1 MALQALLKFKQV
13 GSATT
18 GNDGEA
24 LIVTAADG
32 HVEIENSDND
42 QVETWLIEILYGPPG
57 SSYERIPGSPL
68 PLSSGTTPTPYHDYI
83 PGGVWPI
90 GCYRI
95 RLTVWDSGGG
105 VDVDIRNFCV
115 VVAGSSIVLPP
126 YQKLPD
132 PLPLLGSGE
141 PGEKPDEL
149 NFDGQ
154 PFGWCGDE
162 DSSHKLLNEALRNM
176 GSYSGPATP
185 ADDDKIAFGNSGAVD
200 WADNVKMVRSSGAQ
214 DGLDFGVATVP
225 AADERILLQNDTY
238 ISGETTGGGVLRK
251 LLGIDA
257 SDIVQVG
264 TALAAAAVVTGAI
277 ATLAGTTQV
286 NAKLGANSVLDLVS
300 AGSTLGH
307 DTAVD
312 SIDYR
317 AADLTGTHEFYA
329 GTNLVATLDYGSSP
343 RLLFANIGAATTAN
357 VIQASINSSLYD
369 LVTVKEDD
377 GSDVATFGDSTLISV
392 TLSGASAT
400 LRGDTSA
407 GIVGAAGGVRVST
420 TGGGDIEV
428 DSDNKII
435 LDFGSEVQCE
445 FKADGTLLAQIDNN
459 GTGSLPRL
467 LWNDSGTYDV
477 PTAKSHIFKVN
488 DSPVAK
494 IDAVGLALSRTGM
507 AVPTYGDLRFE
518 KTPWISCMDNSEVN
532 EARILEV
539 NTSDYMSIGDGNH
552 IERLHYFSVGRHQFY
567 MGTTSVLWLGS
578 TIKAATP
585 SDGYVLTWKTGGE
598 ATWQVLPA
606 GSLLQAPSGQ
616 ADQICYATAGDNL
629 TYAAGVKIGSGA
641 NNIEFGATGVATTG
655 HIRGTTTF
663 NIFGKD
669 SETADSP
676 LLRWGSDQ
684 LTIGSNVGVDGIDY
698 VVTTGSTHD
707 FIVNAT
713 SALVMDGTTASTWAG
728 ASGGEVFVRNAGGYA
743 EWLDIGVTGL
753 ATLAGADVDAS
764 AGAVGTATKA
774 AREDHTHEVQ
784 TAAGAATDVYPGQ
797 TGGAGAY
804 DTLARSNHTHAN
816 YGWAAAVGALTH
828 NTGGAVGSTNE
839 YAHADHVHS
848 CVTASSTAHCDA
860 SAGTAG
866 VATNFIRGDHA
877 HQIDVGSPDSLAV
890 GQSAGDGVSDNLA
903 RADHSHAVPAGGTVV
918 TIHDSVNS
926 VGSGGAFAHST
937 HQHAH
942 GSRGGGSLHDLAVAG
957 VSHGFMDSADK
968 TKLNALDSSL
978 YVLLAGRAGGQT
990 IIGGTAAS
998 QVLQLQGTA
1007 HATPGVVQL
1016 LSSNLDLN
1024 SNVIVDGANHVVGYD
1039 AGEVTLGNTTHGT
1052 VIDGAGQISLE
1063 VDGADAINLTGGTA
1077 TLYLTDVQFH
1087 SGESAPAIGQ
1097 AVNTVLGATQ
1107 EALRLQAQSNSNGG
1121 ATNPGGDLE
1130 LAPGYSVDRIGRIE
1144 LLIPTGASQ
1153 TDVSRGLTVSTD
1165 DVPEGDAL
1173 SAGDVRL
1180 TAWVSATGDLIIET
1194 QGAPAGGVGGGI
1206 TIETAGGLGSTKD
1219 LNLVT
1224 GDASVVSGDVHV
1236 KIGSAGGT
1244 SEGSF
1249 KVSIS
1254 ASEQVRIDDKGVIGA
1269 TTALPRLLWSTDDA
1283 VYEVATGKGHSF
1295 QVNGVVVA
1303 TFDNLGSAKWSL
1315 PYLGEIEGD
1324 FNGTAAT
1331 FVKVGGNYL
1340 DVGGQDAAVTSLRLF
1355 AGGSALP
1362 VVTVS
1367 SGSDYI
1373 LTRLTS
1379 IVFDDAV
1386 ISPTLGHGLTTTAAG
1401 TDLTM
1406 ISQAT
1411 SFAGAAAGDLI
1422 ARAGYGSG
1430 AGGTSGHFLVQVA
1443 GDVTT
1448 TYRKMLEIDDVGLH
1462 IYEYAATPSV
1472 AELAYD
1478 HLYFGY
1484 KAATEPIITAVASGD
1499 ANANDLYI
1507 SGQDCNYGY
1516 APGNLVLRPGN
1527 DGGDDGNSVRKAV
1540 IVQGW
1545 EDDEGGEYNNLVVFD
1560 PYFGVE
1566 LDQIATI
1573 TRAHQTSST
1582 ATGGTM
1588 NVRGGAGGVTSGAG
1602 GALVLGGGFGGG
1614 SAIDGNT
1621 QIQVGT
1627 YEVFRAFDDA
1637 GYAKVKWF
1645 SGAGSAQAIISG
1657 ARDDPEAALAA
1668 LLTVFDTFGLI
1679 DDQTTAS

>member
-797 TGGAGAY
+797 
-804 DTLARSNHTHAN
+804 
-816 YGWAAAVGALTH
+816 
-828 NTGGAVGSTNE
+828 
-839 YAHADHVHS
+839 
-848 CVTASSTAHCDA
+848 
-860 SAGTAG
+860 
-866 VATNFIRGDHA
+866 
-877 HQIDVGSPDSLAV
+877 
-890 GQSAGDGVSDNLA
+890 
-903 RADHSHAVPAGGTVV
+903 
-918 TIHDSVNS
+918 
-926 VGSGGAFAHST
+926 
-937 HQHAH
+937 
-942 GSRGGGSLHDLAVAG
+942 
-957 VSHGFMDSADK
+957 
-968 TKLNALDSSL
+968 
-978 YVLLAGRAGGQT
+978 
-990 IIGGTAAS
+990 
-998 QVLQLQGTA
+998 
-1007 HATPGVVQL
+1007 
-1016 LSSNLDLN
+1016 
-1024 SNVIVDGANHVVGYD
+1024 
-1039 AGEVTLGNTTHGT
+1039 
-1052 VIDGAGQISLE
+1052 
-1063 VDGADAINLTGGTA
+1063 
-1077 TLYLTDVQFH
+1077 
-1087 SGESAPAIGQ
+1087 
-1097 AVNTVLGATQ
+1097 
-1107 EALRLQAQSNSNGG
+1107 
-1121 ATNPGGDLE
+1121 
-1130 LAPGYSVDRIGRIE
+1130 
-1144 LLIPTGASQ
+1144 
-1153 TDVSRGLTVSTD
+1153 
-1165 DVPEGDAL
+1165 
-1173 SAGDVRL
+1173 VR
-1180 TAWVSATGDLIIET
+1180 
-1194 QGAPAGGVGGGI
+1194 
-1206 TIETAGGLGSTKD
+1206 
-1219 LNLVT
+1219 
-1224 GDASVVSGDVHV
+1224 
-1236 KIGSAGGT
+1236 
-1244 SEGSF
+1244 
-1249 KVSIS
+1249 
-1254 ASEQVRIDDKGVIGA
+1254 
-1269 TTALPRLLWSTDDA
+1269 
-1283 VYEVATGKGHSF
+1283 
-1295 QVNGVVVA
+1295 
-1303 TFDNLGSAKWSL
+1303 
-1315 PYLGEIEGD
+1315 
-1324 FNGTAAT
+1324 
-1331 FVKVGGNYL
+1331 
-1340 DVGGQDAAVTSLRLF
+1340 
-1355 AGGSALP
+1355 
-1362 VVTVS
+1362 
-1367 SGSDYI
+1367 
-1373 LTRLTS
+1373 
-1379 IVFDDAV
+1379 
-1386 ISPTLGHGLTTTAAG
+1386 
-1401 TDLTM
+1401 
-1406 ISQAT
+1406 
-1411 SFAGAAAGDLI
+1411 
-1422 ARAGYGSG
+1422 
-1430 AGGTSGHFLVQVA
+1430 
-1443 GDVTT
+1443 
-1448 TYRKMLEIDDVGLH
+1448 
-1462 IYEYAATPSV
+1462 
-1472 AELAYD
+1472 
-1478 HLYFGY
+1478 
-1484 KAATEPIITAVASGD
+1484 
-1499 ANANDLYI
+1499 
-1507 SGQDCNYGY
+1507 
-1516 APGNLVLRPGN
+1516 
-1527 DGGDDGNSVRKAV
+1527 
-1540 IVQGW
+1540 
-1545 EDDEGGEYNNLVVFD
+1545 
-1560 PYFGVE
+1560 
-1566 LDQIATI
+1566 
-1573 TRAHQTSST
+1573 
-1582 ATGGTM
+1582 
-1588 NVRGGAGGVTSGAG
+1588 
-1602 GALVLGGGFGGG
+1602 
-1614 SAIDGNT
+1614 
-1621 QIQVGT
+1621 
-1627 YEVFRAFDDA
+1627 
-1637 GYAKVKWF
+1637 
-1645 SGAGSAQAIISG
+1645 
-1657 ARDDPEAALAA
+1657 
-1668 LLTVFDTFGLI
+1668 
-1679 DDQTTAS
+1679 